1 MGILSSQHVDSPHA
15 APAFCYRCCDAN
27 MPGEGGQHDLGGSM
41 GDANGGKGGKGGMGD
56 MGGQMGNANHQNA
69 AADIAEL
76 RAAMPC
82 RAECVTGCDSIKD
95 ADKPECKACASCME
109 KADKP
114 GMPIK
119 MAIDQVKHGAEKRRL
134 GEGMS
139 SQSKIDAA
147 SDNIDKMNQGSDE
160 AFDKMVAKMSPQDR
174 ARAKNDELFNMMKG
188 QMQGQVNQQKTE
200 GLTPVQ
206 KKRLFEQRLAKNM
219 GFDDS
224 AVSDGGY
231 QMPSYN

>member
-1 MGILSSQHVDSPHA
+1 MGY
-15 APAFCYRCCDAN
+15 YRRVMSTLRMLPLLFAIAVAMPT

-41 GDANGGKGGKGGMGD
+41 GDANGGKGGKGGVGD
-56 MGGQMGNANHQNA
+56 VGGQMGNANHQNA

-119 MAIDQVKHGAEKRRL
+119 MEID
-134 GEGMS
+134 
-139 SQSKIDAA
+139 
-147 SDNIDKMNQGSDE
+147 QGSDE
-160 AFDKMVAKMSPQDR
+160 AFDKMFAKMSPQDR

-200 GLTPVQ
+200 GLTPQQ

>member
-1 MGILSSQHVDSPHA
+1 MGIY
-15 APAFCYRCCDAN
+15 YRRNMSTLRMLPLLFAIAVAMPT

-56 MGGQMGNANHQNA
+56 VGGQMGNANHQNA

-119 MAIDQVKHGAEKRRL
+119 MAIDQVKQGA
-134 GEGMS
+134 
-139 SQSKIDAA
+139 
-147 SDNIDKMNQGSDE
+147 DE
-160 AFDKMVAKMSPQDR
+160 AFDKMFAKMSPQDR

-200 GLTPVQ
+200 GLTPQQ